1 MKNTIKNN
9 DCCFEH
15 RHLIIPAKSCKCST
29 TPTNLTDKQA
39 KELLIDHLFSGIRET
54 IDGEIYKP
62 NPHNV
67 TSEQINISYTDPETE
82 ETVTS
87 ILTEVINS
95 ILQNVHGLQE
105 EYNNR
110 KTLTLKQTDF
120 SQQGEMVLYDTKSNV
135 VWEIK
140 SMTQTDIN
148 TIL

>member
-29 TPTNLTDKQA
+29 TPTNLTDKQS

-67 TSEQINISYTDPETE
+67 TSEQINIS
-82 ETVTS
+82 
-87 ILTEVINS
+87 
-95 ILQNVHGLQE
+95 
-105 EYNNR
+105 
-110 KTLTLKQTDF
+110 
-120 SQQGEMVLYDTKSNV
+120 
-135 VWEIK
+135 
-140 SMTQTDIN
+140 MTQTDIN
-148 TIL
+148 NILSQSGQMKMRYNIFAKEQKYSLREIL